1 VTVVPPDSR
10 AQPPTLEAIAARLR
24 FKHLQL
30 LQALGEGRSLRRA
43 AEVIGIT
50 QPAATK
56 TLQEIER
63 LFGCRL
69 FERSQQAL
77 VPTERGRAMLR
88 GARLLMAELGRV
100 AEDVSSADA
109 DIALTL
115 RLGAPSSLML
125 GVLVPAVRKLAA
137 AEGRRLRI
145 ELREGLT
152 PDLLERLR
160 GGDLDGVVGRSALP
174 DEVLRRS
181 GLVFEKCYDEEMQIV
196 LPLGHPAAERADI
209 GLRDVLGE
217 RWIAQSQPSLPRLTI
232 EARCRE
238 EGISLPGPFA
248 DSDSMLTILQLVA
261 QGAGVAVLPRPPETE
276 WPPFP
281 GTVWRSLQPPLS
293 MGSVGLL
300 YRRQASES
308 VRIMLLR
315 QALGAWLGRA

>member
-1 VTVVPPDSR
+1 
-10 AQPPTLEAIAARLR
+10 
-24 FKHLQL
+24 
-30 LQALGEGRSLRRA
+30 
-43 AEVIGIT
+43 
-50 QPAATK
+50 
-56 TLQEIER
+56 
-63 LFGCRL
+63 
-69 FERSQQAL
+69 
-77 VPTERGRAMLR
+77 
-88 GARLLMAELGRV
+88 
-100 AEDVSSADA
+100 
-109 DIALTL
+109 
-115 RLGAPSSLML
+115 
-125 GVLVPAVRKLAA
+125 
-137 AEGRRLRI
+137 
-145 ELREGLT
+145 
-152 PDLLERLR
+152 
-160 GGDLDGVVGRSALP
+160 
-174 DEVLRRS
+174 
-181 GLVFEKCYDEEMQIV
+181 MQIV

-209 GLRDVLGE
+209 GLRDLLGE

>member
-1 VTVVPPDSR
+1 MALPDPR
-10 AQPPTLEAIAARLR
+10 ARPPTLEAIAARLR

-77 VPTERGRAMLR
+77 VPTARGLAMLR

-109 DIALTL
+109 DVPLTL

-125 GVLVPAVRKLAA
+125 GVVVPAVRRLASA
-137 AEGRRLRI
+137 DGRRLRI

-160 GGDLDGVVGRSALP
+160 AGDLDGVVGRSALS

-181 GLVFEKCYDEEMQIV
+181 GVIFEKCYDEEMQIV
-196 LPLGHPAAERADI
+196 LPLGHPAAEQADI
-209 GLRDVLGE
+209 GLRHLVGE
-217 RWIAQSQPSLPRLTI
+217 RWIAQSQPSLPRQTI

-248 DSDSMLTILQLVA
+248 DSDSMVTILHLVA
-261 QGAGVAVLPRPPETE
+261 QRAGVAVVPRLPESE
-276 WPPFP
+276 WALFP
-281 GTVWRSLQPPLS
+281 GLVWRSLQPPLL

-300 YRRQASES
+300 YRRQAAES
-308 VRIMLLR
+308 ARITLLR
-315 QALGAWLGRA
+315 QAISAGLGFG